1 MLMKIRK
8 IDERV
13 AVATTFLA
21 TSIAA
26 RALVLSIE
34 TRFQLLG
41 FAVLAAAY
49 ELRSRPALGIKPC
62 LSGFAINAA
71 VAMIGVIL
79 VRWQVEGLCPGLRQ
93 SRCIP

>member
-1 MLMKIRK
+1 MKMRE

-13 AVATTFLA
+13 AVATTFFA
-21 TSIAA
+21 AAIAA

-34 TRFQLLG
+34 TRLQLLG
-41 FAVLAAAY
+41 FVVLAAAY
-49 ELRSRPALGIKPC
+49 ELRSRPGLGIKPS

-79 VRWQVEGLCPGLRQ
+79 VRWQVEGLCPGLKQ
-93 SRCIP
+93 SRCVP